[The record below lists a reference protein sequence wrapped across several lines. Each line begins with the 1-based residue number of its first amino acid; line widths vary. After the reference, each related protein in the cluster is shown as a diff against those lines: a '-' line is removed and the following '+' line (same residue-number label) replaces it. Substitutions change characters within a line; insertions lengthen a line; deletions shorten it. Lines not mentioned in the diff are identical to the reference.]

1 MIGYIFIGSYRI
13 KGDNVTI
20 TSFKGSRLTPTFLKY
35 HWITFVCHILSS
47 VETFLSKHYLVVFNV
62 SES

>member
-13 KGDNVTI
+13 KGNDLQSHPLI
-20 TSFKGSRLTPTFLKY
+20 TPTPLKY
-35 HWITFVCHILSS
+35 HWITFVYHILSS
-47 VETFLSKHYLVVFNV
+47 VETFPSKHYLVVFYV